1 MEQRGLGAVAVTSP
15 TVGGYDPRQ
24 MFLDI
29 SQGARVS
36 TRVYDDEIPSLRLLP
51 SGRIAGWE
59 AAVAR
64 ADDAPGDVVPGLLGQ
79 AVQNAGGRTAYVGVE
94 GLTHDEAVA
103 AADRSGF
110 VDTVDLGDARGFG
123 SRLDA
128 ALAEHELVVTRL
140 PAGSGLELLEQLGT
154 DAFTIVVR
162 APVPGPLEQ
171 LPTAASARRWRADL
185 AHDAP
190 RRDGRGHR
198 LRADDPR
205 PARSRRSP
213 ATWTGT

>member
-1 MEQRGLGAVAVTSP
+1 MLTACCVAHVLLAFMPAADDAALLERMEQRGLGAVAVTSP

-51 SGRIAGWE
+51 SGRIAGWD

-64 ADDAPGDVVPGLLGQ
+64 ADDAPGDIVPGLLGQ

-103 AADRSGF
+103 AADQSGF
-110 VDTVDLGDARGFG
+110 VDTGR
-123 SRLDA
+123 
-128 ALAEHELVVTRL
+128 
-140 PAGSGLELLEQLGT
+140 
-154 DAFTIVVR
+154 
-162 APVPGPLEQ
+162 
-171 LPTAASARRWRADL
+171 
-185 AHDAP
+185 P
-190 RRDGRGHR
+190 RRRAR
-198 LRADDPR
+198 LRLA
-205 PARSRRSP
+205 A
-213 ATWTGT
+213 